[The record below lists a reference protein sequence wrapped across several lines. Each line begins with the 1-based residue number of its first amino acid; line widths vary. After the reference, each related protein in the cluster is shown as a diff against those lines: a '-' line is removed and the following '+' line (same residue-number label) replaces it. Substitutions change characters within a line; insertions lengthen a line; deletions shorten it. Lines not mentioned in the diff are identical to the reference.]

1 MLEKIAKLRRKPVIV
16 GLLSLAVVAL
26 LAALAVPS
34 MTALAAGTGGN
45 PPNQNIAHVQGTVSG
60 TITITPTSGNSVGP
74 LAFNGSYTVI
84 YNSQTSVAERVTLN
98 IAKPTTGTGGNP
110 PNQNI
115 AHVQGTASGS
125 ITIAPTSGNS
135 VGPLAFSGSYT
146 VIYNS
151 QTSVAERVMLNM
163 PRQTPG
169 PGGNLPNHNFKIVRG
184 TIQGISS
191 DNTTMTI
198 SLTDGPG
205 SLAQGQTV
213 IIMPGPASGKA
224 GPGANFG
231 GYFRHH
237 GSGGSSGK

>member
-1 MLEKIAKLRRKPVIV
+1 MIQMIAKLRRKPVIV
-16 GLLSLAVVAL
+16 GLISLSVVAL
-26 LAALAVPS
+26 LAALAVPA
-34 MTALAAGTGGN
+34 M
-45 PPNQNIAHVQGTVSG
+45 TVSA
-60 TITITPTSGNSVGP
+60 S
-74 LAFNGSYTVI
+74 
-84 YNSQTSVAERVTLN
+84 
-98 IAKPTTGTGGNP
+98 GTGGNP

-125 ITIAPTSGNS
+125 ITITPTSGNS
-135 VGPLAFSGSYT
+135 LGPLVFNGSYT

-169 PGGNLPNHNFKIVRG
+169 TGGNPPNHNFKGVRG

-198 SLTDGPG
+198 SLTNGPG

-213 IIMPGPASGKA
+213 IILPSPAAGTAESGVS
-224 GPGANFG
+224 FG
-231 GYFRHH
+231 GRFSHH
-237 GSGGSSGK
+237 GSGGSSSK